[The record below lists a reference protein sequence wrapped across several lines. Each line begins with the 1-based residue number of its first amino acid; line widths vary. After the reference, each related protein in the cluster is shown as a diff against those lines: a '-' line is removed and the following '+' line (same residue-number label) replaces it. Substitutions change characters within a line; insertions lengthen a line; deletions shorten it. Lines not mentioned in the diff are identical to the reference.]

1 MQVKCPKCRFRY
13 DITAPNGMSEIA
25 CVCPRCG
32 QPFTYLM
39 EDAADQ
45 QTEPSTSNQD
55 AVVEESTSDVPAA
68 QTDTPTDTS
77 AVGATRTTTKR
88 PAGSSENLSWQRM
101 NTSRDN
107 AVRKNHPPM
116 TGTGNE
122 QNQKRGGFF
131 RSCFFLFFVILLVLV
146 LTVRSCWKSART
158 DRLDSSSLAD
168 DNTEYRLDQEHDVPS
183 SHAEVDPF
191 EEVHPGKAPSWIQG
205 TWTYGTDYGVI
216 KLTINDKKITES
228 IGDETVSGT
237 FYYENRRLVC
247 DFGDPNNITIYRLDT
262 ERQQIDAGNGM
273 LMEKEP

>member
-13 DITAPNGMSEIA
+13 NITAPSGMTEIA

-77 AVGATRTTTKR
+77 AVGAMRTTTKK

-101 NTSRDN
+101 NTPRDN
-107 AVRKNHPPM
+107 AVRKNHSPM
-116 TGTGNE
+116 TGNGNE

-237 FYYENRRLVC
+237 FYYENRQLVC

>member
-1 MQVKCPKCRFRY
+1 
-13 DITAPNGMSEIA
+13 
-25 CVCPRCG
+25 
-32 QPFTYLM
+32 M

-55 AVVEESTSDVPAA
+55 AVVEESTSDVPAV

-101 NTSRDN
+101 NTPRDN
-107 AVRKNHPPM
+107 AVKKNHSPM
-116 TGTGNE
+116 TGNGNE

-131 RSCFFLFFVILLVLV
+131 RSFFFLFFVILLVLV

>member
-32 QPFTYLM
+32 QPFTYFM

-55 AVVEESTSDVPAA
+55 VVVEESTSDVPAA

-77 AVGATRTTTKR
+77 AIGATRTTTKR

-107 AVRKNHPPM
+107 AVRKNHPP
-116 TGTGNE
+116 TAGTGNE

-168 DNTEYRLDQEHDVPS
+168 DNTEYRLDSEHDAPS

-191 EEVHPGKAPSWIQG
+191 EEIHPGKAPSWIQG

>member
-45 QTEPSTSNQD
+45 QTELSTSNQD

-77 AVGATRTTTKR
+77 AIGATRTTTKR

-116 TGTGNE
+116 TGNGNE

-168 DNTEYRLDQEHDVPS
+168 DNTEYRLDQEHDVSS

-191 EEVHPGKAPSWIQG
+191 EEIHPGKAPSWIQG

>member
-13 DITAPNGMSEIA
+13 DITAPSGMTEIA

-39 EDAADQ
+39 DDAADQ

-77 AVGATRTTTKR
+77 AVGATRTTAKR
-88 PAGSSENLSWQRM
+88 SAASSENLSWQRM

-107 AVRKNHPPM
+107 AVRKNHSPM
-116 TGTGNE
+116 TGNGNE

-168 DNTEYRLDQEHDVPS
+168 DNTEYRLDQEHDVSS

-191 EEVHPGKAPSWIQG
+191 EEIHPGKAPSWIQG

>member
-13 DITAPNGMSEIA
+13 DITAPSGMTEIA

-39 EDAADQ
+39 EDAADEQ
-45 QTEPSTSNQD
+45 AEPSTSDQD
-55 AVVEESTSDVPAA
+55 AAEEGAVSDVPAA
-68 QTDTPTDTS
+68 QAGTPTDTS

-101 NTSRDN
+101 NTPRDN
-107 AVRKNHPPM
+107 AVRKNQSPM
-116 TGTGNE
+116 TGIANE

-168 DNTEYRLDQEHDVPS
+168 DNTEYRLDSEHDVPS

-273 LMEKEP
+273 LMEKQP

>member
-13 DITAPNGMSEIA
+13 DITAPSGMSEIA

-32 QPFTYLM
+32 QPFTYFM

-68 QTDTPTDTS
+68 QTDTPTCTS

-101 NTSRDN
+101 NTPRDN
-107 AVRKNHPPM
+107 AVRKNHSPM
-116 TGTGNE
+116 TGNGNE

-191 EEVHPGKAPSWIQG
+191 EEIHPGKAPSWIQG

>member
-45 QTEPSTSNQD
+45 QTDPSTSNQD

-68 QTDTPTDTS
+68 QTDKPTDTS

-116 TGTGNE
+116 TGNGNE

-168 DNTEYRLDQEHDVPS
+168 DNTEYRLDQEHDVSS

-191 EEVHPGKAPSWIQG
+191 EEVHPGKAPSWLQG

>member
-13 DITAPNGMSEIA
+13 DITAPSGMSEIA

-32 QPFTYLM
+32 QPFAYLM
-39 EDAADQ
+39 EDAANE
-45 QTEPSTSNQD
+45 QTEPSTFAQD
-55 AVVEESTSDVPAA
+55 AADEGVASDAGAVH
-68 QTDTPTDTS
+68 TGTPTGTR
-77 AVGATRTTTKR
+77 AVGEVGTSRER
-88 PAGSSENLSWQRM
+88 PAGSPENLSWQRM
-101 NTSRDN
+101 DAHRDQ
-107 AVRKNHPPM
+107 AIGQNHPPM
-116 TGTGNE
+116 KGTSNE
-122 QNQKRGGFF
+122 QIQKRGGFF

-146 LTVRSCWKSART
+146 LAVRSCWKSART

-168 DNTEYRLDQEHDVPS
+168 DNTEYRLDQEHDASS

-191 EEVHPGKAPSWIQG
+191 EEIHPGKAPSWIQG

-237 FYYENRRLVC
+237 FYYENRQLVC

>member
-13 DITAPNGMSEIA
+13 DITAPSGMSEIA

-45 QTEPSTSNQD
+45 QTELSTSNQD

-88 PAGSSENLSWQRM
+88 PAVSSENLSWQRM

-168 DNTEYRLDQEHDVPS
+168 DNTEYRLDSEHDVPS

-191 EEVHPGKAPSWIQG
+191 EEIHPGKAPSWIQG

-273 LMEKEP
+273 LMEKQP

>member
-13 DITAPNGMSEIA
+13 DITAPSGMTEIA

-39 EDAADQ
+39 DDAADQ

-107 AVRKNHPPM
+107 AVRKNHLPT

-122 QNQKRGGFF
+122 QIQKRGGFF

-146 LTVRSCWKSART
+146 LTVRSCWKSSRT

-168 DNTEYRLDQEHDVPS
+168 DNTEYRLDSEHDVPS

-191 EEVHPGKAPSWIQG
+191 EEIHPGKAPSWIQG

>member
-13 DITAPNGMSEIA
+13 DITAPSGMSEIA

-45 QTEPSTSNQD
+45 QAEPSTSNQD

-88 PAGSSENLSWQRM
+88 PAGRSENLSWQRM

-116 TGTGNE
+116 TGNGNE

-168 DNTEYRLDQEHDVPS
+168 DNTEYRLDSEHDVPS

-191 EEVHPGKAPSWIQG
+191 EEIHPGKAPSWIQG

-273 LMEKEP
+273 LMEKQP

>member
-45 QTEPSTSNQD
+45 QTELSTSNQD

-88 PAGSSENLSWQRM
+88 PSGSSENLSWQRM
-101 NTSRDN
+101 NTPRDN
-107 AVRKNHPPM
+107 AVRRNHPPT

-158 DRLDSSSLAD
+158 DRLYSSSLAD

-273 LMEKEP
+273 LMEKQP

>member
-1 MQVKCPKCRFRY
+1 
-13 DITAPNGMSEIA
+13 
-25 CVCPRCG
+25 
-32 QPFTYLM
+32 M
-39 EDAADQ
+39 EDAANE
-45 QTEPSTSNQD
+45 QTEPSTSDQNTD
-55 AVVEESTSDVPAA
+55 GEGATSDVPAA

-77 AVGATRTTTKR
+77 AVGATRTTAKR

-101 NTSRDN
+101 NTPRDN
-107 AVRKNHPPM
+107 AVRKNHSPT

-122 QNQKRGGFF
+122 QSHKRGGFF

-168 DNTEYRLDQEHDVPS
+168 DNTEYRLDQEHDVSS

-191 EEVHPGKAPSWIQG
+191 EEIHPGKAPSWIQG

>member
-13 DITAPNGMSEIA
+13 DITAPSGMSEIA

-32 QPFTYLM
+32 QPFTYFM

-68 QTDTPTDTS
+68 QTDTPTCTS

-101 NTSRDN
+101 NTPRDN
-107 AVRKNHPPM
+107 AVRKNHSPM
-116 TGTGNE
+116 TGNGNE

-168 DNTEYRLDQEHDVPS
+168 DNTEYRLDSEHDVPS

-191 EEVHPGKAPSWIQG
+191 EEIHPGKAPSWIQG

>member
-13 DITAPNGMSEIA
+13 DITAPSGMSEIA

-45 QTEPSTSNQD
+45 QTEPSTSDQD
-55 AVVEESTSDVPAA
+55 VVVEESTSDVPAA

-77 AVGATRTTTKR
+77 AVRATRTTTRR

-101 NTSRDN
+101 NTPRDN
-107 AVRKNHPPM
+107 TVRKNHPPT

-122 QNQKRGGFF
+122 QNQKRGSFF

-205 TWTYGTDYGVI
+205 TWIYGTDYGVI

-237 FYYENRRLVC
+237 FYYENRQLVC

-273 LMEKEP
+273 LMEKQP

>member
-1 MQVKCPKCRFRY
+1 
-13 DITAPNGMSEIA
+13 MSEIA

-32 QPFTYLM
+32 QPFTYLI

-45 QTEPSTSNQD
+45 QDETSSSGQD
-55 AVVEESTSDVPAA
+55 TIGEGAVSDAPAA
-68 QTDTPTDTS
+68 QAGTTTDTS
-77 AVGATRTTTKR
+77 AVGAMSTTAKR

-101 NTSRDN
+101 NTPRDN
-107 AVRKNHPPM
+107 AVRKNQSPM
-116 TGTGNE
+116 TSIANE

-158 DRLDSSSLAD
+158 NRLDSSSLAD
-168 DNTEYRLDQEHDVPS
+168 DNTEYRLDQEHDASS

-191 EEVHPGKAPSWIQG
+191 EEIHPGKAPSWIQG

-237 FYYENRRLVC
+237 FYYENRHLVC

-273 LMEKEP
+273 LMKKEP

>member
-13 DITAPNGMSEIA
+13 DITAPIGMSEIA

-39 EDAADQ
+39 EAAANE
-45 QTEPSTSNQD
+45 QTDPSTSDQD
-55 AVVEESTSDVPAA
+55 TDGEGAASDAKAA
-68 QTDTPTDTS
+68 HTGTPTGTH
-77 AVGATRTTTKR
+77 AVGEMGTSRER
-88 PAGSSENLSWQRM
+88 PAGRSENLDWQRADAH
-101 NTSRDN
+101 S
-107 AVRKNHPPM
+107 AGAAGAYHKPM
-116 TGTGNE
+116 TCTGNE

-158 DRLDSSSLAD
+158 DRLDSSSLVD
-168 DNTEYRLDQEHDVPS
+168 ENTEYRLDSEHDAPS

-191 EEVHPGKAPSWIQG
+191 EEIHPGKAPSWIQG

-237 FYYENRRLVC
+237 FYYENRQLVC

-273 LMEKEP
+273 LMEKQP

>member
-13 DITAPNGMSEIA
+13 DITAPSGMSEIA

-39 EDAADQ
+39 EDATDQ
-45 QTEPSTSNQD
+45 QTELSTSNQD

-101 NTSRDN
+101 NTPRDN
-107 AVRKNHPPM
+107 AVRKNHSPM
-116 TGTGNE
+116 TGNGNE

-216 KLTINDKKITES
+216 KLTINDKKIMES

-237 FYYENRRLVC
+237 FYYENRQLVC

>member
-13 DITAPNGMSEIA
+13 DITAPNGMTEIA

-45 QTEPSTSNQD
+45 QTELSTSNQD
-55 AVVEESTSDVPAA
+55 AVVEESTSDVHAA

-88 PAGSSENLSWQRM
+88 PAGSSEKLSWQRM

-107 AVRKNHPPM
+107 AVRKNHPPT

-168 DNTEYRLDQEHDVPS
+168 DNTEYRLDQEHNVSS

-191 EEVHPGKAPSWIQG
+191 EEIHPGKAPSWIQG

>member
-13 DITAPNGMSEIA
+13 DITAPSGMTEIA

-39 EDAADQ
+39 EDAANE
-45 QTEPSTSNQD
+45 QTEPSTSDHD
-55 AVVEESTSDVPAA
+55 AADEVAASDAGVAHTGTSTG
-68 QTDTPTDTS
+68 TH
-77 AVGATRTTTKR
+77 AVGEMGSSTER
-88 PAGSSENLSWQRM
+88 PAGRSENLDWQRADAYSAGAAGAY
-101 NTSRDN
+101 N
-107 AVRKNHPPM
+107 KPM

-122 QNQKRGGFF
+122 QIQKRGGFF

-146 LTVRSCWKSART
+146 LAVRSCWKSART

-168 DNTEYRLDQEHDVPS
+168 DNTEYRLDQEHDSSS

-205 TWTYGTDYGVI
+205 TWTYETEYGVI
-216 KLTINDKKITES
+216 KLTVNGKKITES
-228 IGDETVSGT
+228 IGGKTVSGT
-237 FYYENRRLVC
+237 FRYENRRLVC
-247 DFGDPNNITIYRLDT
+247 DFGDPDNITFYRLDT
-262 ERQQIDAGNGM
+262 DRQQIDAGDGM

>member
-1 MQVKCPKCRFRY
+1 
-13 DITAPNGMSEIA
+13 
-25 CVCPRCG
+25 
-32 QPFTYLM
+32 M

-55 AVVEESTSDVPAA
+55 AVVEESTSDAKVAH
-68 QTDTPTDTS
+68 TGTPTGTHAAGEMGTS
-77 AVGATRTTTKR
+77 TER
-88 PAGSSENLSWQRM
+88 PTGRSENLDWQRADAH
-101 NTSRDN
+101 S
-107 AVRKNHPPM
+107 AGAAGAYHKPM
-116 TGTGNE
+116 TGTGDE
-122 QNQKRGGFF
+122 QIQKRGGFF

-168 DNTEYRLDQEHDVPS
+168 DNTEYRLDSEHDVPS

-191 EEVHPGKAPSWIQG
+191 EEIHPGKAPSWIQG

>member
-13 DITAPNGMSEIA
+13 DITAPSGMSEIA

-32 QPFTYLM
+32 LPFTYLM
-39 EDAADQ
+39 EDVAEQ
-45 QTEPSTSNQD
+45 QDESSASGQETIGEGAVSD
-55 AVVEESTSDVPAA
+55 APAA
-68 QTDTPTDTS
+68 HMDTPTDTS
-77 AVGATRTTTKR
+77 AVGATSTTAKR

-101 NTSRDN
+101 DAHRDR
-107 AVRKNHPPM
+107 AIGQNHPPM
-116 TGTGNE
+116 KGISNE

-158 DRLDSSSLAD
+158 DRLDSSSLAE
-168 DNTEYRLDQEHDVPS
+168 DNTEYRLDSEHDAPS

-191 EEVHPGKAPSWIQG
+191 EEIHPGKAPSWIQG
-205 TWTYGTDYGVI
+205 TWTYGTDYGII

-273 LMEKEP
+273 LMKKEP

>member
-13 DITAPNGMSEIA
+13 DITAPSGMSEIA

-45 QTEPSTSNQD
+45 QTEPSTSDQD
-55 AVVEESTSDVPAA
+55 VVVEESTSDVPAA

-77 AVGATRTTTKR
+77 AVRATLTTTRR

-101 NTSRDN
+101 NTPRDN
-107 AVRKNHPPM
+107 TVRKNHPPT

-122 QNQKRGGFF
+122 QNQKRGSFF

-205 TWTYGTDYGVI
+205 TWIYGTDYGVI

-237 FYYENRRLVC
+237 FYYENRQLVC

-273 LMEKEP
+273 LMEKQP

>member
-13 DITAPNGMSEIA
+13 DITAPSGMSEIA

-39 EDAADQ
+39 EDASDE
-45 QTEPSTSNQD
+45 QTESSTSNQD
-55 AVVEESTSDVPAA
+55 VADESVASDAQAV

-101 NTSRDN
+101 NTPRDN
-107 AVRKNHPPM
+107 AVRKNQSPM
-116 TGTGNE
+116 TGTSNE

-168 DNTEYRLDQEHDVPS
+168 DNTEYRLDSEHDVPS

>member
-13 DITAPNGMSEIA
+13 DITAPSGMTEIA

-32 QPFTYLM
+32 QPFTYFM

-55 AVVEESTSDVPAA
+55 AVVEESASDVPAA

-77 AVGATRTTTKR
+77 AVGATRTTAKR

-101 NTSRDN
+101 NTPRDN
-107 AVRKNHPPM
+107 AVRKNHSPM
-116 TGTGNE
+116 TGNGNE

-168 DNTEYRLDQEHDVPS
+168 DNTEYRFDQEHDAPS

-191 EEVHPGKAPSWIQG
+191 EEIHPGKAPSWIQG

>member
-39 EDAADQ
+39 EDATNE
-45 QTEPSTSNQD
+45 QTEPSTSDQD
-55 AVVEESTSDVPAA
+55 AADEVAASDAGVAHTGTSTG
-68 QTDTPTDTS
+68 TR
-77 AVGATRTTTKR
+77 AVGEVGTSTER
-88 PAGSSENLSWQRM
+88 PARRLENLDWQRPDAH
-101 NTSRDN
+101 SAGVAGAYHR
-107 AVRKNHPPM
+107 PM

-122 QNQKRGGFF
+122 QIQKRGGFF

-158 DRLDSSSLAD
+158 NRLDRSSLAD
-168 DNTEYRLDQEHDVPS
+168 DNTEYRLDQEHDTPS

-237 FYYENRRLVC
+237 FYYENRQLVC

-273 LMEKEP
+273 LMEKQP

>member
-13 DITAPNGMSEIA
+13 DITAPSGMTEIA

-39 EDAADQ
+39 EDAANE
-45 QTEPSTSNQD
+45 QTEPSTSGQKAVGEGAASD
-55 AVVEESTSDVPAA
+55 AQAA
-68 QTDTPTDTS
+68 HTGTPTGTQ
-77 AVGATRTTTKR
+77 AVGEVGTSTER
-88 PAGSSENLSWQRM
+88 PAGSTENLDWQRIDAHG
-101 NTSRDN
+101 NT
-107 AVRKNHPPM
+107 VPGQNHSSM
-116 TGTGNE
+116 KDISNE

-131 RSCFFLFFVILLVLV
+131 RSCFFLFFVILLILV
-146 LTVRSCWKSART
+146 LSVRSCWKSART
-158 DRLDSSSLAD
+158 DRFDSSSLAD
-168 DNTEYRLDQEHDVPS
+168 DKTEYRLDQDHDAPS

-237 FYYENRRLVC
+237 FYYENRQLVC
-247 DFGDPNNITIYRLDT
+247 DFGDPNNITVYRLDT

-273 LMEKEP
+273 LMEKQP

>member
-13 DITAPNGMSEIA
+13 DITAPSGMTEIA

-68 QTDTPTDTS
+68 QTDTPTNTS

-101 NTSRDN
+101 NTPRDN
-107 AVRKNHPPM
+107 AVRKNHSPM
-116 TGTGNE
+116 TGNGNE

-168 DNTEYRLDQEHDVPS
+168 DNTEYRLDQEHDVSS

-191 EEVHPGKAPSWIQG
+191 EEIHPGKAPSWIQG

>member
-13 DITAPNGMSEIA
+13 DITVPSGMTEIA

-39 EDAADQ
+39 EDASDE
-45 QTEPSTSNQD
+45 QTEPPISDQD
-55 AVVEESTSDVPAA
+55 AGVEGSTSDVPAA
-68 QTDTPTDTS
+68 QAGTPTDTS

-101 NTSRDN
+101 NTPRDN
-107 AVRKNHPPM
+107 AVRENHSPM
-116 TGTGNE
+116 TGIANE

-158 DRLDSSSLAD
+158 DRLDSSSLTD
-168 DNTEYRLDQEHDVPS
+168 DNTEYRLDSEHDVSS

-247 DFGDPNNITIYRLDT
+247 DFGDPNNITVYRLDT

>member
-13 DITAPNGMSEIA
+13 DITAPSGMSEIA

-39 EDAADQ
+39 EDAANE
-45 QTEPSTSNQD
+45 QTEPSTSDQD
-55 AVVEESTSDVPAA
+55 KDGEGAASDAKAA
-68 QTDTPTDTS
+68 HTGTPTGTHAVREMGTS
-77 AVGATRTTTKR
+77 TERT
-88 PAGSSENLSWQRM
+88 ASSPENLDWQRADAH
-101 NTSRDN
+101 S
-107 AVRKNHPPM
+107 AGAAGAYHKPM
-116 TGTGNE
+116 TGTSNE
-122 QNQKRGGFF
+122 QIQKRGGFF

-158 DRLDSSSLAD
+158 DRFDSSSLAD
-168 DNTEYRLDQEHDVPS
+168 DKTEYRLDQDHDTPS

-237 FYYENRRLVC
+237 FYYENRQLVC

>member
-13 DITAPNGMSEIA
+13 DITAPSGMSEIA

-32 QPFTYLM
+32 QPFTYFM

-45 QTEPSTSNQD
+45 QTESSTSNQD

-77 AVGATRTTTKR
+77 AVGATRTTIKR

-107 AVRKNHPPM
+107 AVRKNHPPT
-116 TGTGNE
+116 TGNFNE

-168 DNTEYRLDQEHDVPS
+168 DNTEYRLDSEHDVPS

-191 EEVHPGKAPSWIQG
+191 EEIHPGKAPSWIQG

>member
-13 DITAPNGMSEIA
+13 DITAPSGMSEIA

-101 NTSRDN
+101 NTPRDN
-107 AVRKNHPPM
+107 AVRKNHSPM
-116 TGTGNE
+116 TGDGNE

-168 DNTEYRLDQEHDVPS
+168 DNTEYRLDSEHDVPS

-191 EEVHPGKAPSWIQG
+191 EEIHPGKAPSWIQ
-205 TWTYGTDYGVI
+205 DRKSV
-216 KLTINDKKITES
+216 
-228 IGDETVSGT
+228 V
-237 FYYENRRLVC
+237 
-247 DFGDPNNITIYRLDT
+247 
-262 ERQQIDAGNGM
+262 
-273 LMEKEP
+273 

>member
-13 DITAPNGMSEIA
+13 DITAPSGMTEIA

-39 EDAADQ
+39 EDAADEQ
-45 QTEPSTSNQD
+45 AEPLTSDQD
-55 AVVEESTSDVPAA
+55 AAEEGAVSDVSAA

-77 AVGATRTTTKR
+77 VVGATRTTTKR
-88 PAGSSENLSWQRM
+88 PASSSENLSWQRM
-101 NTSRDN
+101 NTPRDN
-107 AVRKNHPPM
+107 AVRNNHSPM
-116 TGTGNE
+116 TGVANE

-131 RSCFFLFFVILLVLV
+131 RSCFFLFFFILLVLV

-158 DRLDSSSLAD
+158 DRLDSSSLTD
-168 DNTEYRLDQEHDVPS
+168 ENTEYRLDQEHDVPS

>member
-1 MQVKCPKCRFRY
+1 
-13 DITAPNGMSEIA
+13 
-25 CVCPRCG
+25 
-32 QPFTYLM
+32 
-39 EDAADQ
+39 
-45 QTEPSTSNQD
+45 
-55 AVVEESTSDVPAA
+55 
-68 QTDTPTDTS
+68 
-77 AVGATRTTTKR
+77 
-88 PAGSSENLSWQRM
+88 
-101 NTSRDN
+101 
-107 AVRKNHPPM
+107 M
-116 TGTGNE
+116 TGNGNE

-168 DNTEYRLDQEHDVPS
+168 DNTEYRLDSEHDVPS

-191 EEVHPGKAPSWIQG
+191 EEIHPGKAPSWIQG

>member
-13 DITAPNGMSEIA
+13 DITAPSGMTEIA

-39 EDAADQ
+39 EDAANE
-45 QTEPSTSNQD
+45 QTEPSTSDQD
-55 AVVEESTSDVPAA
+55 MDGEGVASDAKAAHTSTS
-68 QTDTPTDTS
+68 TGTH
-77 AVGATRTTTKR
+77 AVGEMGTSTER
-88 PAGSSENLSWQRM
+88 PTGRSENLDWQRADAYSAGAAGAY
-101 NTSRDN
+101 N
-107 AVRKNHPPM
+107 KPM

-122 QNQKRGGFF
+122 QIQKRGGFF

-146 LTVRSCWKSART
+146 LAVRSCWKSART

-168 DNTEYRLDQEHDVPS
+168 DNTEYRLDQEHDSSS

-205 TWTYGTDYGVI
+205 TWTYETEYGVI
-216 KLTINDKKITES
+216 KLTVNGKKITES
-228 IGDETVSGT
+228 IGGKTVSGT
-237 FYYENRRLVC
+237 FRYENRRLVC
-247 DFGDPNNITIYRLDT
+247 DFGDPDNITFYRLDT
-262 ERQQIDAGNGM
+262 DRQQIDAGDGM

>member
-13 DITAPNGMSEIA
+13 DITAPSGMTEIA

-39 EDAADQ
+39 DDAADQ

-77 AVGATRTTTKR
+77 AVGATRTTAKR
-88 PAGSSENLSWQRM
+88 SAASSENLSWQRM

-116 TGTGNE
+116 TGNGNE
-122 QNQKRGGFF
+122 LNQKRGGFF

-146 LTVRSCWKSART
+146 LTVRNCWKSART

-168 DNTEYRLDQEHDVPS
+168 DNTEYRLDQEHDVSS

-191 EEVHPGKAPSWIQG
+191 EEIHPGKAPSWIQG

-216 KLTINDKKITES
+216 KLIINDKKITES

>member
-13 DITAPNGMSEIA
+13 DITAPSGMTEIA

-39 EDAADQ
+39 EDAADEQ
-45 QTEPSTSNQD
+45 AEPSTSDQD
-55 AVVEESTSDVPAA
+55 AAEEGAVSDVPAA

-101 NTSRDN
+101 NTPRDN
-107 AVRKNHPPM
+107 AVRKNHSPM
-116 TGTGNE
+116 TGIANE

-131 RSCFFLFFVILLVLV
+131 RSCFFLFFVILLILV
-146 LTVRSCWKSART
+146 LSVRSCWKSART

-205 TWTYGTDYGVI
+205 IWTYGTDYGVI

-247 DFGDPNNITIYRLDT
+247 DFGDPNNITVYRLDT

-273 LMEKEP
+273 LMEKQP